1 MRRALRIIA
10 GIVVAIIAVAG
21 VGVWVLTGTG
31 YGHERVRKIALD
43 VLKSHVH
50 GRLSIGRIDGNLLTG
65 TTIHDISITDSS
77 GAPFLVADAVK
88 ARYSIVALIGK
99 KVALNDV
106 TITRPVVV
114 LDRPPGGKWNFDRI
128 FPRTPSNPADTTHG
142 FGSWISFTNV
152 TIVDGQMV
160 VKSPWRP
167 DTALT
172 AGQQDSVAA
181 LALGG
186 KTRNRIQQVAGG
198 YQKVMSFDRIDAR
211 MPRIRLADPAEPT
224 KLMQVASLQMVAAP
238 FLPPVAEVR
247 DLKGT
252 FEFTGDSLWW
262 TKSDAKL
269 PGSHITGDG
278 RYVYASSD
286 MTLRLHGAPVA
297 AGDLRWLYPRLPANG
312 GGSLDFLMTWAGKSQ
327 DYVATNADITL
338 DGAHATGTFGLAL
351 GDSLAF
357 HDTNLRVAGLDTR
370 TIEQMV
376 PGFTSPRR
384 GTLGG
389 RLSLAGGIHAMRL
402 NSDITFADSRG
413 GTSEVAAVGEVG
425 MIPGGGFRA
434 RALQVRADPVQVA
447 LARTW
452 MPSLPVGGIV
462 VGTATVNGA
471 TTTRLVAN
479 GDLTHVENGARSRV
493 TGTAAIRTAGAGGMW
508 MDVDARARPVSLHTV
523 GRFVPALELRGVAAG
538 PIRLTGTLRDLAVR
552 SSLRFNEGGELDVR
566 GTLDLASTEKGYD
579 LAAAMRLFDA
589 HAVIARL
596 PRTSI
601 TAKMTARGRGFS
613 PATMAMAA
621 SADVAASQYDSLAI
635 DSASMRVSIANGLL
649 TARKLTLS
657 GSRAV
662 VSASGTFGL
671 AEGRSGQLA
680 VRGQLDSL
688 QRFARFFPH
697 DTGMVAPRPARVAK
711 ALAQAREDSVR
722 LARATEVERAVTG
735 APMPKVKAQLP
746 PSVRA
751 DSVSGHLQLAGTVTG
766 GLSRFNVRA
775 RLAGEDFAAMG
786 STAKAARADIAWTNA
801 RTPQSKL
808 AVGVQLDAA
817 SLKGFALDSVD
828 TRLSYGNSAGEVDVA
843 IWQDHVREYSLA
855 GNYLL
860 HLDEKEL
867 HLSRTQLR
875 FDTTVWR
882 GTREA
887 AIRWGARGI
896 EIRGL
901 ELRNSANGRIYAN
914 GLLPTKGDASLQFAI
929 DNFHVEDIAGLLESD
944 VPFNG
949 ILSASGRVDG
959 TLGDPRFRVALG
971 VSRASFRGTTIPE
984 LHGTL
989 SYARRVLTTRM
1000 DASRAGGAAMASLT
1014 GQLPIDLSLQRT
1026 DTGSR
1031 LGRGAVALDLVADS
1045 LPLELIPRFTDV
1057 VAGVTGRA
1065 AGKVVVRGTMAKP
1078 QLAGALALDRGYFKI
1093 VSTGMQVRNVAGFV
1107 RMRDDTVFVDSIA
1120 GQASGLI
1127 RLTGTIGVEK
1137 FTNPDFDL
1145 HFFAQNARVLDNENG
1160 MLRADAE
1167 LTMAGPMSAA
1177 YISGRTRVRSGVIY
1191 IPESDNKSVISAGD
1205 PALFNVIDT
1214 SVVTDREMLPTQ
1226 SPLLS
1231 GLRMDVTLN
1240 VSRNTWVRSREANV
1254 EIYTADEGLSVHVDR
1269 SKQTLALD
1277 GVVST
1282 DNGQYTFLTKR
1293 FTIKRGSAMF
1303 VGSNGANGEP
1313 MNPTL
1318 QITGEYGVQLPQQQ
1332 ALNIEV
1338 LIGGTLLRPKL
1349 TLQSDAQPPLSQSDL
1364 LSYLAFGRSSSSLLQ
1379 LEGSSA
1385 SSGNASGG
1393 IVGTGAAV
1401 AYKRLA
1407 AVAVGVVADQFEG
1420 EASRSL
1426 GADVFN
1432 ITPSDVPTEV
1442 YTPNGISDFLV
1453 GTQVELGKYIDPR
1466 TYLSLRAAGKGYPGI
1481 GIRQRTAKGFIYE
1494 LSFEPR
1500 FPVTAPSLDPAG
1512 NQHQFEVFGAFIT
1525 REWRF

>member
-1 MRRALRIIA
+1 
-10 GIVVAIIAVAG
+10 
-21 VGVWVLTGTG
+21 
-31 YGHERVRKIALD
+31 VRKFALG
-43 VLKSHVH
+43 VLESHVH
-50 GRLSIGRIDGNLLTG
+50 GKLSIGRIDGNLLTG
-65 TTIHDISITDSS
+65 TTIHDISITDST

-88 ARYSIVALIGK
+88 ARYSIAALIGK
-99 KVALNDV
+99 RVTLNDV
-106 TITRPVVV
+106 TVTRPVVV
-114 LDRPPGGKWNFDRI
+114 LDRPPDGKWNFDRI

-152 TIVDGQMV
+152 TVVDGRMIV
-160 VKSPWRP
+160 RSPWHP
-167 DTALT
+167 DTTLA
-172 AGQQDSVAA
+172 APQRDSVAA

-186 KTRNRIQQVAGG
+186 KTRNRIERVAGG
-198 YQKVMSFDRIDAR
+198 YQKVMSFDRINAK

-252 FEFTGDSLWW
+252 FEFTSDSLWW
-262 TKSDAKL
+262 TKSDARL

-278 RYVYASSD
+278 RYVYTSSD
-286 MTLRLHGAPVA
+286 MTLKLHGAPVA
-297 AGDLRWLYPRLPANG
+297 TGDLRWLYPRLPASG

-338 DGAHATGTFGLAL
+338 EGAHATGNFGLAL

-376 PGFTSPRR
+376 PNFTSPRR

-389 RLSLAGGIHAMRL
+389 RLSLAGGIHAMRV
-402 NSDITFADSRG
+402 NSDVTFADSRD

-434 RALQVRADPVQVA
+434 RSLQVRVDPVQVA

-452 MPSLPVGGIV
+452 MPTLPIGGIV
-462 VGTATVNGA
+462 VGTATVDGA
-471 TTTRLVAN
+471 TTTQLVAN
-479 GDLTHVENGARSRV
+479 GDLTHIENGARSRL
-493 TGTAAIRTAGAGGMW
+493 TGRAAVRTAGGLW
-508 MDVDARARPVSLHTV
+508 MDVDARARPISLYTV
-523 GRFVPALELRGVAAG
+523 GRFAPALELRGVAAG
-538 PIRLTGTLRDLAVR
+538 PIRLTGTMRDLKVR
-552 SSLRFNEGGELDVR
+552 SSLRFSAGGELDVR
-566 GTLDLASTEKGYD
+566 GALDLASAEKGYD

-589 HAVIARL
+589 NLVMARL

-613 PATMAMAA
+613 PATMVMTAT
-621 SADVAASQYDSLAI
+621 ADVAASQYDSLAI
-635 DSASMRVSIANGLL
+635 DSASVRVGIANGML
-649 TARKLTLS
+649 TAQKLLLS

-671 AEGRSGQLA
+671 AAGRTGELV

-688 QRFARFFPH
+688 QRFARYFPH
-697 DTGMVAPRPARVAK
+697 DTAMVAPRPSRVAK
-711 ALAQAREDSVR
+711 AMAQARDDSVR
-722 LARATEVERAVTG
+722 IARATEVERAVTG
-735 APMPKVKAQLP
+735 APMPKVKANLP
-746 PSVRA
+746 PSVPG
-751 DSVSGHLQLAGTVTG
+751 DSVSGHVQLAGTVKG
-766 GLSRFNVRA
+766 GLSRFDVRA

-786 STAKAARADIAWTNA
+786 STARAARADIAWTNA
-801 RTPQSKL
+801 RTPQSKV

-817 SLKGFALDSVD
+817 SVKGFALDSVD
-828 TRLSYGNSAGEVDVA
+828 TRLSYGNSAGEIDVA
-843 IWQDHVREYSLA
+843 VWQDHVREYSLA
-855 GNYLL
+855 GDYIL

-896 EIRGL
+896 DIRGL

-949 ILSASGRVDG
+949 LLSLSGRVDG

-971 VSRASFRGTTIPE
+971 VSHGSFRGTTLPE

-1000 DASRAGGAAMASLT
+1000 DASRAGGQAMATLT
-1014 GQLPIDLSLQRT
+1014 GQLPIDLALQRT

-1031 LGRGAVALDLVADS
+1031 LGRGAVSLDLVADS
-1045 LPLELIPRFTDV
+1045 LPLELIPQFTDA
-1057 VAGVTGRA
+1057 VAGVRGRA
-1065 AGKVVVRGTMAKP
+1065 AGKVAVRGTIAKP

-1093 VSTGMQVRNVAGFV
+1093 VATGMQVRNVAGFV

-1127 RLTGTIGVEK
+1127 RLSGTIGVES
-1137 FTNPDFDL
+1137 FSNPDFDL
-1145 HFFAQNARVLDNENG
+1145 HFFAQNARVLDNDKG

-1226 SPLLS
+1226 SPLLA

-1269 SKQTLALD
+1269 AKQALALD
-1277 GVVST
+1277 GVIST

-1303 VGSNGANGEP
+1303 VGSSGANGEP

-1453 GTQVELGKYIDPR
+1453 GTQVELGKYIDTR

-1481 GIRQRTAKGFIYE
+1481 GLRQRTAKGFIYE
-1494 LSFEPR
+1494 MTFEPR
-1500 FPVTAPSLDPAG
+1500 FPVTAPSLDPSG

>member
-1 MRRALRIIA
+1 MRRALNVIA
-10 GIVVAIIAVAG
+10 GIVIAIIAIVG
-21 VGVWVLTGTG
+21 VGVWVFTGTS
-31 YGHERVRKIALD
+31 YGHERVRKLALG

-50 GRLSIGRIDGNLLTG
+50 GKLSIGRIDGNLLSG
-65 TTIHDISITDSS
+65 TTIHDIAITDST

-88 ARYSIVALIGK
+88 VRYSIAALIGK
-99 KVALNDV
+99 RVALNDV

-114 LDRPPGGKWNFDRI
+114 LDRPPDGKWNFDRI

-152 TIVDGQMV
+152 TIVDGQMIV
-160 VKSPWRP
+160 RSPWHP
-167 DTALT
+167 DTAL
-172 AGQQDSVAA
+172 AAPQQDSVAA

-186 KTRNRIQQVAGG
+186 KTRNRIERAPGG
-198 YQKVMSFDRIDAR
+198 YQKVMSFDRINAK
-211 MPRIRLADPAEPT
+211 MPRIRLADPAQPT

-269 PGSHITGDG
+269 PGSHISGDG
-278 RYVYASSD
+278 RYVYTSSD
-286 MTLRLHGAPVA
+286 MTLKLHGAPVA
-297 AGDLRWLYPRLPANG
+297 SGDLRWLYPRLPANG

-338 DGAHATGTFGLAL
+338 EGAHATGNFGLML

-357 HDTNLRVAGLDTR
+357 HDTNLHVAGLDTR

-376 PGFTSPRR
+376 PNFTSPRR

-389 RLSLAGGIHAMRL
+389 RLSLAGGIHAMRV
-402 NSDITFADSRG
+402 NSDVTFADSRD

-425 MIPGGGFRA
+425 MIAGGGFRA
-434 RALQVRADPVQVA
+434 RSLQIRADPVQVA

-452 MPSLPVGGIV
+452 MPTLPIGGIV
-462 VGTATVNGA
+462 VGTATVDGA
-471 TTTRLVAN
+471 TTTQLVAN
-479 GDLTHVENGARSRV
+479 GDLTHIENGARSRL
-493 TGTAAIRTAGAGGMW
+493 TGRAAVRTAGGLW
-508 MDVDARARPVSLHTV
+508 MDVDARARPISLYTV
-523 GRFVPALELRGVAAG
+523 GRFAPALELRGVAAG
-538 PIRLTGTLRDLAVR
+538 PIRLTGTTRDLRVR
-552 SSLRFNEGGELDVR
+552 SSLRFSAGGELDVR
-566 GTLDLASTEKGYD
+566 GTLDLASAEKGYD

-589 HAVIARL
+589 NLVMARL

-601 TAKMTARGRGFS
+601 TAKMSARGRGFS
-613 PATMAMAA
+613 PATMVMTAT
-621 SADVAASQYDSLAI
+621 ADVAASQYDSLAI
-635 DSASMRVSIANGLL
+635 DSASVRIGIANGML
-649 TARKLTLS
+649 TAQKLALS

-671 AEGRSGQLA
+671 AEGRTGELV

-697 DTGMVAPRPARVAK
+697 DTAMVAPRPARVAK
-711 ALAQAREDSVR
+711 AMAQARDDSVR
-722 LARATEVERAVTG
+722 IARATEVERAVTG
-735 APMPKVKAQLP
+735 APMPKVKANIP
-746 PSVRA
+746 PSVRG
-751 DSVSGHLQLAGTVTG
+751 DSVSGRVQLAGTVKG
-766 GLSRFNVRA
+766 GLSRFDVRA

-786 STAKAARADIAWTNA
+786 STARAARADIAWTNA
-801 RTPQSKL
+801 RTPQSKI

-817 SLKGFALDSVD
+817 SVKGFALDSVD
-828 TRLSYGNSAGEVDVA
+828 TRLSYGNSAGEIDVA
-843 IWQDHVREYSLA
+843 VWQDHVREYSLA
-855 GNYLL
+855 GNYVL

-896 EIRGL
+896 DIRGL

-914 GLLPTKGDASLQFAI
+914 GLLPTKGDASLEFAI

-949 ILSASGRVDG
+949 LLSVSGRVNG

-1000 DASRAGGAAMASLT
+1000 DASRAGGSAMATLT
-1014 GQLPIDLSLQRT
+1014 GQLPIDLALQRT

-1031 LGRGAVALDLVADS
+1031 LGRGSVSLDLVADS
-1045 LPLELIPRFTDV
+1045 LPLELIPQFTDA

-1065 AGKVVVRGTMAKP
+1065 AGKVAVRGTIAKP

-1093 VSTGMQVRNVAGFV
+1093 VATGMQVRNVAGFV

-1127 RLTGTIGVEK
+1127 RLSGTIGVES
-1137 FTNPDFDL
+1137 FSNPDFDL
-1145 HFFAQNARVLDNENG
+1145 HFFAQNARVLDNDQG

-1226 SPLLS
+1226 SPLLA

-1277 GVVST
+1277 GVIST

-1303 VGSNGANGEP
+1303 VGSSGANGEP

-1453 GTQVELGKYIDPR
+1453 GTQVELGKYIDTR

-1481 GIRQRTAKGFIYE
+1481 GLRQRTAKGFIYE
-1494 LSFEPR
+1494 MTFEPR
-1500 FPVTAPSLDPAG
+1500 FPVTAPSLDPSG